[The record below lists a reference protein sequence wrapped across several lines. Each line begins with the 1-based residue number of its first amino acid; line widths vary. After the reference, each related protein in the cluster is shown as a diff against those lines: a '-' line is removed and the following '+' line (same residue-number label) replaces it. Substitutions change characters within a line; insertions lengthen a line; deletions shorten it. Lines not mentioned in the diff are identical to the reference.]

1 MKKGVY
7 YLEKRNYKKVGLAE
21 VIKEADPQ
29 KELQEIPFLL
39 TERKKVK
46 KKDGTYEY
54 KYKWSK
60 VSLLPSSYE
69 HLFQQSIDED
79 EMEKYESLWKL
90 AVRAGTEYAEV
101 DKKVLQFNEFKTCNV
116 FSQGGLMDF
125 LQKLNTWF

>member
-7 YLEKRNYKKVGLAE
+7 YLEKKNYKKVGLAE

-60 VSLLPSSYE
+60 VSLLPSTYE

-79 EMEKYESLWKL
+79 EMEKYESLWKR
-90 AVRAGTEYAEV
+90 AVRVGTEYEEI
-101 DKKVLQFNEFKTCNV
+101 DKNVLKFNEFKTCNV
-116 FSQGGLMDF
+116 FSQGGLIEF
-125 LQKLNTWF
+125 LQQMKS

>member
-7 YLEKRNYKKVGLAE
+7 YLEKKNYKKVGLAE

-60 VSLLPSSYE
+60 VSLLPSTYE

-79 EMEKYESLWKL
+79 EMEKYESLWKR
-90 AVRAGTEYAEV
+90 AVRFGTEYEDF
-101 DKKVLQFNEFKTCNV
+101 DKRVLRFNELKTCNV
-116 FSQGGLMDF
+116 FSQGGLIEF
-125 LQKLNTWF
+125 LQQIKS